1 MFRTAISWLIAA
13 LVLAVGVPQVW
24 ADGTPTPEADHMHMD
39 GTPEADHD
47 HEHGDRIDA
56 NGAAIKIISPTD
68 GMQLI
73 ENSVIVK
80 VETTNWTLGEG
91 KHFHLYVNGQ
101 EQGMSQG
108 TSNSLMARD
117 LKTGDNV
124 LEVVL
129 SNDMHQELNASH
141 LITVKVA
148 AEGHAA
154 STPADSSNSALAL
167 IAGVAAIV
175 VVLGGGAVLLTR
187 KK

>member
-1 MFRTAISWLIAA
+1 MFRKIISWSMAA
-13 LVLAVGVPQVW
+13 LVLALSVPQVW
-24 ADGTPTPEADHMHMD
+24 ADGTPTPEVDHMHME
-39 GTPEADHD
+39 GTPEVDAD

-56 NGAAIKIISPTD
+56 NGAAIKIVSPAD
-68 GMQLI
+68 GAVLT
-73 ENSVIVK
+73 ENSAIVK

-91 KHFHLYVNGQ
+91 RHFHLYVNGQ

-129 SNDMHQELNASH
+129 SNDLHQEFDATH

-148 AEGHAA
+148 AEGQVPSAP
-154 STPADSSNSALAL
+154 TDSSNSTLVI
-167 IAGVAAIV
+167 IAGVAVV
-175 VVLGGGAVLLTR
+175 VVLGGGAMLLTR